1 MAIPTNRGL
10 EKMPGIKTR
19 TTTATDTATYA
30 NQELLAVL
38 RYFGLEGL
46 FADAD
51 AIIQQQGP
59 SVLTNQDV
67 FISYLRDNPV
77 YKQRFS
83 GNEERRRRGL
93 PELSPSQYVDYER
106 SYRDTL
112 RANGLPQGFY
122 DSQQDLANFIGRDI
136 GVPELNTRIQQ
147 GYRKVMNAEPGV
159 VEELKTLYGLN
170 NGEIAAFFLD
180 DQRTMDAVAQK
191 ASAAFIGYQARQQ
204 ADIALTAQEAEALAQ
219 AGVEQQAQAGFE
231 AIQNLQELFRGAP
244 GEDQIT
250 RQEQIGGVFGTSG
263 AAAQRIRQ
271 RQARR
276 TAEFAG
282 GGGFAGQGG
291 SVVGLQ

>member
-1 MAIPTNRGL
+1 MA
-10 EKMPGIKTR
+10 E
-19 TTTATDTATYA
+19 TTTTYA

-51 AIIQQQGP
+51 QIVQQQGP
-59 SVLTNQDV
+59 SVLVNQDV

-93 PELSPSQYVDYER
+93 PELSPNQYVDYER
-106 SYRDTL
+106 NYRDTL
-112 RANGLPQGFY
+112 RRNGMPVGFY

-136 GVPELNTRIQQ
+136 NINELDTRIQQ
-147 GYRKVMNAEPGV
+147 GYRRVMNAQPGV

-180 DQRTMDAVAQK
+180 EQRTMDAVSQK

-204 ADIALTAQEAEALAQ
+204 ADIALTAQEAEALAE
-219 AGVEQQAQAGFE
+219 AGLEQQAQGGFE

-250 RQEQIGGVFGTSG
+250 REEQIGGVFGTSG